1 MFSITE
7 FIMKTLKGMI
17 GKYPDFQIREY
28 ALNWYSKG
36 KLTEEDLA
44 EIETLIEVQYIVPE
58 PPVEEIEDETEVEET
73 ETEVTGTETEETT
86 EEFVSD
92 HEIDGETIKMT
103 EESEEATEEVTGE
116 SETTE

>member
-44 EIETLIEVQYIVPE
+44 EIETLIEVQYIVPT
-58 PPVEEIEDETEVEET
+58 PPVEDETTVEKTETEVEE
-73 ETEVTGTETEETT
+73 TETEETT

-92 HEIDGETIKMT
+92 YEIDGETIKMT
-103 EESEEATEEVTGE
+103 GE